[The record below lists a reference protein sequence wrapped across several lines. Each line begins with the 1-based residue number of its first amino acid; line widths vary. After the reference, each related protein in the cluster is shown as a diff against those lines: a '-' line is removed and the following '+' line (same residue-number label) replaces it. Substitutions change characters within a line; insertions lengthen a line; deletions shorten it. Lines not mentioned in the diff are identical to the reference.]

1 MLEQTLIW
9 SCATV
14 RYAFKLLAL
23 FIPLASSISDT
34 GNMAS
39 KELLG
44 IFMNRTL
51 KAENLLRTLQKDL
64 EFLGK
69 VLAYKSERE
78 KEAASQETAA
88 LQAQVESLKSQLIA
102 VEISHGIKQIP
113 IAAPTVASTPAAPAA
128 EEKPKAAKAKA
139 AEAPAPAEAPAA
151 EPAKEP
157 KAKKEKKPKP
167 EKGAGDGGE
176 EEKPVDVSRFDMRIG
191 KIVEVEKHPDADALY
206 VEKVDV
212 GEEKP
217 RTIVSG
223 LVKHVPIEEMQG
235 RIAVFLLNLKPA
247 KMRGVMSEGMIMCA
261 NTPEKVEIL
270 VPPAGAQVGDKISFD
285 GYLGQPDLPFMNP
298 KKKIFETVQPELLVN
313 GEGVAT
319 YKGSFFKIEGKGL
332 VTSPT
337 IRLGGIK

>member
-1 MLEQTLIW
+1 
-9 SCATV
+9 
-14 RYAFKLLAL
+14 
-23 FIPLASSISDT
+23 
-34 GNMAS
+34 MAS

-44 IFMNRTL
+44 IFLNRTL
-51 KAENLLRTLQKDL
+51 KAENLLRNLQKDL

-78 KEAASQETAA
+78 KENATQETAA
-88 LQAQVESLKSQLIA
+88 LQAQVDSLKSQLIA

-113 IAAPTVASTPAAPAA
+113 IVTPVTTTAAPIA
-128 EEKPKAAKAKA
+128 EEKPKAPKAQA
-139 AEAPAPAEAPAA
+139 AEVPTPAEAPAA

-157 KAKKEKKPKP
+157 KAKKEKKAKP
-167 EKGAGDGGE
+167 EKGAGGDGGE
-176 EEKPVDVSRFDMRIG
+176 EERPIDVSRLDMRIG

-261 NTPEKVEIL
+261 NTPEKVEVL
-270 VPPAGAQVGDKISFD
+270 VPPAGAQIGDKISFD
-285 GYLGQPDLPFMNP
+285 GFEGNPDLPFMNP
-298 KKKIFETVQPELLVN
+298 KKKIFEAVQPEFLVN

-337 IRLGGIK
+337 VRLGGIK

>member
-1 MLEQTLIW
+1 M
-9 SCATV
+9 S
-14 RYAFKLLAL
+14 
-23 FIPLASSISDT
+23 
-34 GNMAS
+34 
-39 KELLG
+39 
-44 IFMNRTL
+44 RTL

-78 KEAASQETAA
+78 KEAVTQETAA
-88 LQAQVESLKSQLIA
+88 LQAQVEALKSQLIA
-102 VEISHGIKQIP
+102 VEVSHGIKQIP
-113 IAAPTVASTPAAPAA
+113 IAAPAVACSAPTAPVT
-128 EEKPKAAKAKA
+128 EEKPKAPKAKA
-139 AEAPAPAEAPAA
+139 AEAPAPVEASEKEPAA
-151 EPAKEP
+151 KEAKP
-157 KAKKEKKPKP
+157 KKEKKPKP
-167 EKGAGDGGE
+167 EKGAGDGGAE
-176 EEKPVDVSRFDMRIG
+176 EERAIDVSRLNMRIG

-270 VPPAGAQVGDKISFD
+270 VPPAGAQIGDKISFD
-285 GYLGQPDLPFMNP
+285 GYEGEPDLPFMNP
-298 KKKIFETVQPELLVN
+298 KKKIFEAVQPEFLVN

-337 IRLGGIK
+337 VRLGGIK

>member
-1 MLEQTLIW
+1 
-9 SCATV
+9 
-14 RYAFKLLAL
+14 
-23 FIPLASSISDT
+23 
-34 GNMAS
+34 MAS

-44 IFMNRTL
+44 LFMGRTL

-78 KEAASQETAA
+78 KDAATQETAA

-113 IAAPTVASTPAAPAA
+113 MIAPC
-128 EEKPKAAKAKA
+128 
-139 AEAPAPAEAPAA
+139 APAPIVEEPKPAKVKVAEAAAPVEAVAA

-167 EKGAGDGGE
+167 EKGAAGDGGE
-176 EEKPVDVSRFDMRIG
+176 EEKPVDVSRLDMRIG

-270 VPPAGAQVGDKISFD
+270 VPPAGAQIGDKISFD
-285 GYLGQPDLPFMNP
+285 GFEGQPDLPFMNP
-298 KKKIFETVQPELLVN
+298 KKKIFEAVQPEFLVN

-332 VTSPT
+332 VTSPSVK
-337 IRLGGIK
+337 LGGIK

>member
-1 MLEQTLIW
+1 
-9 SCATV
+9 
-14 RYAFKLLAL
+14 
-23 FIPLASSISDT
+23 
-34 GNMAS
+34 MAS
-39 KELLG
+39 KELLS
-44 IFMNRTL
+44 IFLNRTL

-69 VLAYKSERE
+69 VLAHKVNQE
-78 KEAASQETAA
+78 KEAATQETAS
-88 LQAQVESLKSQLIA
+88 LQAQVESLKNQLIA
-102 VEISHGIKQIP
+102 VEISHGIKQVP
-113 IAAPTVASTPAAPAA
+113 MTAPPVAPPLPTPAAAAAVVEGKPEAIVSPAA
-128 EEKPKAAKAKA
+128 TAETPAAVETTKEKP
-139 AEAPAPAEAPAA
+139 
-151 EPAKEP
+151 
-157 KAKKEKKPKP
+157 KKEKKAKP
-167 EKGAGDGGE
+167 EKGGGGDAAE
-176 EEKPVDVSRFDMRIG
+176 EEKAVDVSRLNMRIG

-223 LVKHVPIEEMQG
+223 LVNHVPIEEMQG

-270 VPPAGAQVGDKISFD
+270 VPPAGAQIGDKISFD
-285 GYLGQPDLPFMNP
+285 GYEGEADLPFMNP
-298 KKKIFETVQPELLVN
+298 KKKIFEAVQPEFLVN
-313 GEGVAT
+313 AEGVAT

-337 IRLGGIK
+337 VRLGGIK

>member
-1 MLEQTLIW
+1 
-9 SCATV
+9 
-14 RYAFKLLAL
+14 
-23 FIPLASSISDT
+23 
-34 GNMAS
+34 MAS
-39 KELLG
+39 KELLS
-44 IFMNRTL
+44 IFLNRTL

-69 VLAYKSERE
+69 VLAHKVNQE
-78 KEAASQETAA
+78 KEAATQETAS
-88 LQAQVESLKSQLIA
+88 LQAQVESLKNQLIA
-102 VEISHGIKQIP
+102 VEISHGIKQVP
-113 IAAPTVASTPAAPAA
+113 MTAPPVAPPPATPAAAAAAVVEGKPEAIVSPAA
-128 EEKPKAAKAKA
+128 TAETPAAVETTKEKP
-139 AEAPAPAEAPAA
+139 
-151 EPAKEP
+151 
-157 KAKKEKKPKP
+157 KKEKKAKP
-167 EKGAGDGGE
+167 EKGGGGDAAE
-176 EEKPVDVSRFDMRIG
+176 EEKAVDVSRLNMRIG

-223 LVKHVPIEEMQG
+223 LVNHVPIEEMQG

-270 VPPAGAQVGDKISFD
+270 VPPAGAQIGDKISFD
-285 GYLGQPDLPFMNP
+285 GYEGEADLPFMNP
-298 KKKIFETVQPELLVN
+298 KKKIFEAVQPEFLVN
-313 GEGVAT
+313 AEGVAT

-337 IRLGGIK
+337 VRLGGIK

>member
-1 MLEQTLIW
+1 
-9 SCATV
+9 
-14 RYAFKLLAL
+14 
-23 FIPLASSISDT
+23 
-34 GNMAS
+34 MAS

-44 IFMNRTL
+44 IFMSRTL

-78 KEAASQETAA
+78 KEAVTQETAA
-88 LQAQVESLKSQLIA
+88 LQAQVEALKSQLIA
-102 VEISHGIKQIP
+102 VEVSHGIKQIP
-113 IAAPTVASTPAAPAA
+113 IAAPAVASSAPTVPVT
-128 EEKPKAAKAKA
+128 EEKPKAPKTKA
-139 AEAPAPAEAPAA
+139 AEAPAPVEAPEK
-151 EPAKEP
+151 EPAAKEAKP
-157 KAKKEKKPKP
+157 KKEKKPKP
-167 EKGAGDGGE
+167 EKGAGDGGAE
-176 EEKPVDVSRFDMRIG
+176 EERAIDVSRLNMRIG

-270 VPPAGAQVGDKISFD
+270 VPPAGAQIGDKISFD
-285 GYLGQPDLPFMNP
+285 GYEGEPDLPFMNP
-298 KKKIFETVQPELLVN
+298 KKKIFEAVQPEFLVN

-337 IRLGGIK
+337 VRLGGIK

>member
-1 MLEQTLIW
+1 
-9 SCATV
+9 
-14 RYAFKLLAL
+14 
-23 FIPLASSISDT
+23 
-34 GNMAS
+34 MAS

-44 IFMNRTL
+44 IFMSRTL

-69 VLAYKSERE
+69 VLAYKSEGE
-78 KEAASQETAA
+78 KEAVTQETAA
-88 LQAQVESLKSQLIA
+88 LQAQVEALKSQLIA
-102 VEISHGIKQIP
+102 VEVSHGIRQIP
-113 IAAPTVASTPAAPAA
+113 IAAPAVASSAPATPVA
-128 EEKPKAAKAKA
+128 EEKPKAPKAKA
-139 AEAPAPAEAPAA
+139 AEAPAPVEAPEK
-151 EPAKEP
+151 EPAAKEAKP
-157 KAKKEKKPKP
+157 KKEKKPKP
-167 EKGAGDGGE
+167 EKAAGDGGAE
-176 EEKPVDVSRFDMRIG
+176 EEKAIDVSRLNMRIG

-270 VPPAGAQVGDKISFD
+270 VPPAGAQIGDKISFD
-285 GYLGQPDLPFMNP
+285 GYEGEPDLPFMNP
-298 KKKIFETVQPELLVN
+298 KKKIFEAVQPEFLVN

-337 IRLGGIK
+337 VRLGGIK

>member
-1 MLEQTLIW
+1 
-9 SCATV
+9 
-14 RYAFKLLAL
+14 
-23 FIPLASSISDT
+23 
-34 GNMAS
+34 MAS

-44 IFMNRTL
+44 IFMSRTL

-78 KEAASQETAA
+78 KEAVTQETAA
-88 LQAQVESLKSQLIA
+88 LQAQVEALKSQLIA
-102 VEISHGIKQIP
+102 VEVSHGIKQIP
-113 IAAPTVASTPAAPAA
+113 IAAPAAASSAPAAPVV
-128 EEKPKAAKAKA
+128 EVKPKAPKAKA
-139 AEAPAPAEAPAA
+139 AEAPAPVEAP
-151 EPAKEP
+151 EKEPPAKEAKP
-157 KAKKEKKPKP
+157 KKEKKPKP
-167 EKGAGDGGE
+167 EKAAGDGGAE
-176 EEKPVDVSRFDMRIG
+176 EERAIDVSRLNMRIG

-270 VPPAGAQVGDKISFD
+270 VPPAGAQIGDKISFD
-285 GYLGQPDLPFMNP
+285 GYEGEPDLPFMNP
-298 KKKIFETVQPELLVN
+298 KKKIFEAVQPEFLVN

-337 IRLGGIK
+337 VRLGGIK